1 MSNLS
6 VELVTPDGAVYNGP
20 AVGVQAPAVD
30 GLFEVLYNHAPL
42 VALLG
47 SGNVTLTLP
56 DRTRQTWAVE
66 GGVLE
71 VNANQVIV
79 AADKLVG

>member
-1 MSNLS
+1 MSSLN
-6 VELVTPDGAVYNGP
+6 VELVTPDGAVYSGP

-30 GLFEVLYNHAPL
+30 GSFEVLFNHAPM

-47 SGNVTLTLP
+47 NGNVTLTLP
-56 DRTRQTWAVE
+56 DRSRQTWAVE

-71 VNANQVIV
+71 VNSNQVIV
-79 AADKLVG
+79 AADKLTA